1 MTNLALVNLDDLK
14 IVLAENELKN
24 EIWEPDEA
32 ARFLKI
38 SVSHLKAQAR
48 KGEVPGQKIGDVWR
62 FSSIALYE
70 YVAHKTKGA

>member
-32 ARFLKI
+32 AMFLKI
-38 SVSHLKAQAR
+38 STSHLKAQAR

-70 YVAHKTKGA
+70 YVANKKKGA

>member
-14 IVLAENELKN
+14 ILLAENELKN
-24 EIWEPDEA
+24 EVWETEQA
-32 ARFLKI
+32 AEFLKI

-48 KGEVPGQKIGDVWR
+48 AGVVPGQKIGDGWR

-70 YVAHKTKGA
+70 YVARKGKR